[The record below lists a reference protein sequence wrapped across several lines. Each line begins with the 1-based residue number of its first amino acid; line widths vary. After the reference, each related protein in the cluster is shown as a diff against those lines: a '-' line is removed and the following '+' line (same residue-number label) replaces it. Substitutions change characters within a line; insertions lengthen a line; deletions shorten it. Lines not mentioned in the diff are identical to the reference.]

1 MNHFTKK
8 ILTTMTEIEKLL
20 LKFAAKYIW
29 WKTPQ
34 EAYSWPERLIAQV
47 MNIGEFEDK
56 QELIRVVGK
65 EALVKTLNNAQAGWF
80 NDRSWAYWHY
90 QLELSE
96 LEKLPPLPVRTYES
110 NT

>member
-1 MNHFTKK
+1 
-8 ILTTMTEIEKLL
+8 
-20 LKFAAKYIW
+20 
-29 WKTPQ
+29 
-34 EAYSWPERLIAQV
+34 

-65 EALVKTLNNAQAGWF
+65 EALVKTLKNAQAGWF

-90 QLELSE
+90 QLGLSE
-96 LEKLPPLPVRTYES
+96 SEKLPPLPVRTYES